1 MRLAIRGREV
11 SVCQQLSQASSGREH
26 VRSIL
31 QEEERFSSY
40 RVFKTS
46 MWNQPRSNYEVHF
59 CVASKGWSIITRLYI
74 YISYIYIIMVCIY
87 ISNCSQSAL
96 EGSLSTE
103 RGGRPVSCRNSKGMV
118 FHFGTFKKTTFC
130 PSGASNSP
138 AF

>member
-1 MRLAIRGREV
+1 
-11 SVCQQLSQASSGREH
+11 
-26 VRSIL
+26 
-31 QEEERFSSY
+31 
-40 RVFKTS
+40 
-46 MWNQPRSNYEVHF
+46 
-59 CVASKGWSIITRLYI
+59 
-74 YISYIYIIMVCIY
+74 MVCIY

-103 RGGRPVSCRNSKGMV
+103 RGDVSVLQDSKGMV